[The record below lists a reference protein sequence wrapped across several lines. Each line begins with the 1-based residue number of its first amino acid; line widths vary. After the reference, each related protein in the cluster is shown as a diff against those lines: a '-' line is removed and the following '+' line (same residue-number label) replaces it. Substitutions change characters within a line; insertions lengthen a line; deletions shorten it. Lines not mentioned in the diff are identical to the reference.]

1 MLISSDLVTD
11 LAGDT
16 PFTDKTLAFVKSV
29 MDGLLYVEA
38 TPAGDIISGQVK
50 KGGGDSVVAVTNVAV
65 RTIAA
70 VGGTI
75 AVGTG
80 TAMAG
85 AGTVQCWLQT
95 TGAGAFQVTI
105 THTGACLVEITPH
118 QGVTMV
124 VTLA

>member
-1 MLISSDLVTD
+1 MLIHPDFVTE
-11 LAGDT
+11 LTNDT
-16 PFTDKTLAFVKSV
+16 PFSDKTLDFVKKV
-29 MDGLLYVEA
+29 MNGLSYVEA
-38 TPAGDIISGQVK
+38 TPAVDVISGQVK
-50 KGGGDSVVAVTNVAV
+50 KGDGTNVEAVTDISV

-75 AVGTG
+75 AVNTG
-80 TAMAG
+80 TAKAG

-118 QGVTMV
+118 QGVMMRV
-124 VTLA
+124 ALS